1 MINHRHNNPPPLRN
15 LQTSAE
21 EHDKESSELVVD
33 GSLGIDGSVIVDEE
47 ESAVA
52 SSTTN
57 TATTTIPPTT
67 TTTISAEE
75 QQAYEKQFVQEPTGE
90 TTTSYSL
97 FESGDAFTPDAITSK
112 RHYMKNDIVG
122 QLWLDVDMNGKRGSF
137 TDSTLNARE
146 QDSGITGVD
155 AIVLVN
161 CDTNQ
166 EVAVTK
172 SQPVSADGD
181 VTIQKVTETGGRAGN
196 YRFPEVMNAPG
207 RYYIAYKAPSGFRIN
222 AGALPT
228 TEEKVEYNSEGVP
241 TYFECPLVGGE
252 GETYYEDAL
261 SNGDFDNRGYCGR
274 SVGCFEV
281 GKKADI
287 EQKFKDL
294 VEVDDA
300 GVEVASNSSTFG
312 PDDMVVVY
320 PDQHMLDIG
329 LSEQV
334 WPLDTQ
340 QFAEIEVDLV
350 FPKTSTEAVTESL
363 GETLESDSALAE
375 STTVQ
380 AIERTLESTITTSD
394 FSSVELEVEGVSM
407 TTTSEHEKTSEETLG
422 EPTRRNLRASR
433 KLQDLVDSSGSNA
446 DGVTVVTYK
455 FTARGGYK
463 PPPHLQLGKIVEDSI
478 NSDQR
483 KLTKSLQ
490 DKIGQGLPD
499 VFAQLENVDSRHLT
513 VKEDLPSVVEMLND
527 QSQPTSTMAS
537 WATVPVILLAVF
549 ISGLI
554 GLFFFRRAFSRR
566 RAVHHK
572 DLEDD
577 LEKGKD
583 DDDKKERLKDDPM
596 DDLIVVDVDKAE
608 DVPANMA
615 SSGTSGSSGNSE
627 ERNNDSSE
635 RRRKKS
641 KRKKSRARE
650 IADSIKRSFTL
661 EPTDSILSD
670 ISDHEEKKRKRRQHK
685 KAMKEMKE
693 SSRRMDD
700 SEKKDDGAGGSDE
713 RRRRSSRR
721 STRRVSDKLRESLKR
736 SLTTGDVERRRKK
749 KHKRHLSEGELN
761 TEDRPSSTKSKSRRR
776 QKSEEGEEEVRL
788 D

>member
-1 MINHRHNNPPPLRN
+1 MNNHRHNNPLPLRN
-15 LQTSAE
+15 LQSAG
-21 EHDKESSELVVD
+21 HDKESSELVPD
-33 GSLGIDGSVIVDEE
+33 GSLGIDGSVIDEE
-47 ESAVA
+47 SVA
-52 SSTTN
+52 STATN
-57 TATTTIPPTT
+57 TATVTTVPPTT
-67 TTTISAEE
+67 TTTTISPDE
-75 QQAYEKQFVQEPTGE
+75 QQAYEKQFIQEPTGE

-97 FESGDAFTPDAITSK
+97 FESGDAFTLDAITSK

-155 AIVLVN
+155 AIVLVD
-161 CDTNQ
+161 CDINQ

-172 SQPVSADGD
+172 SQPVSAYGD

-196 YRFPEVMNAPG
+196 YRFPEVMNQPG
-207 RYYIAYKAPSGFRIN
+207 RYYIAYKAPTGFRIN
-222 AGALPT
+222 AGALPA
-228 TEEKVEYNSEGVP
+228 TEEKVEYNSEGTP
-241 TYFECPLVGGE
+241 IYFECPLVGGE

-300 GVEVASNSSTFG
+300 GVEVASNSSAFG

-320 PDQHMLDIG
+320 PDQYMLDIG
-329 LSEQV
+329 LSEQA
-334 WPLDTQ
+334 WPLTTQ

-375 STTVQ
+375 STTVE
-380 AIERTLESTITTSD
+380 AIQRSLESTITTSD
-394 FSSVELEVEGVSM
+394 FSSVELEVEGVSL
-407 TTTSEHEKTSEETLG
+407 TTTSVHKKTSEETLE

-433 KLQDLVDSSGSNA
+433 KLQVLVDSSASTA

-478 NSDQR
+478 NADQR

-513 VKEDLPSVVEMLND
+513 IKEDVPSVVEMLND
-527 QSQPTSTMAS
+527 QSQPTSGMAS
-537 WATVPVILLAVF
+537 WATVLVVLLAVF
-549 ISGLI
+549 IFGLI

-566 RAVHHK
+566 RVVHHK

-577 LEKGKD
+577 LEKGKH
-583 DDDKKERLKDDPM
+583 DDDKKERLKDDP
-596 DDLIVVDVDKAE
+596 DTLIVVDVDKAE

-650 IADSIKRSFTL
+650 IAASIKRSFTL

-685 KAMKEMKE
+685 KAMKEA
-693 SSRRMDD
+693 SRRMDD
-700 SEKKDDGAGGSDE
+700 SEKDDGAGDGSDE

-749 KHKRHLSEGELN
+749 KHKRHQSEGELN
-761 TEDRPSSTKSKSRRR
+761 TEDRPSSSKSKSRRR
-776 QKSEEGEEEVRL
+776 RKAEEGVEGNEEVRL

>member
-1 MINHRHNNPPPLRN
+1 
-15 LQTSAE
+15 
-21 EHDKESSELVVD
+21 
-33 GSLGIDGSVIVDEE
+33 
-47 ESAVA
+47 
-52 SSTTN
+52 
-57 TATTTIPPTT
+57 
-67 TTTISAEE
+67 
-75 QQAYEKQFVQEPTGE
+75 
-90 TTTSYSL
+90 
-97 FESGDAFTPDAITSK
+97 
-112 RHYMKNDIVG
+112 MKNDIVG

-172 SQPVSADGD
+172 SQPVSADGG

-196 YRFPEVMNAPG
+196 YRFPEVMNIPG
-207 RYYIAYKAPSGFRIN
+207 RYYIAYKAPPGFRIN

-228 TEEKVEYNSEGVP
+228 TEEKVEYNSEGTP
-241 TYFECPLVGGE
+241 IYFECPLVGGE
-252 GETYYEDAL
+252 GETYYDEAL

-300 GVEVASNSSTFG
+300 GVEVASNSTFG

-320 PDQHMLDIG
+320 PDQYMLDIG
-329 LSEQV
+329 LSEQA
-334 WPLDTQ
+334 WPLTTQ

-375 STTVQ
+375 STTVE
-380 AIERTLESTITTSD
+380 AIERTLESTITTSV

-407 TTTSEHEKTSEETLG
+407 TTTSEKTSEETLG
-422 EPTRRNLRASR
+422 EPTRRNLRSSR

-490 DKIGQGLPD
+490 DMIGQGVPD
-499 VFAQLENVDSRHLT
+499 VFAELENVDSRHLT
-513 VKEDLPSVVEMLND
+513 IKEESPSVVEMLND
-527 QSQPTSTMAS
+527 QTQPTSAMAS
-537 WATVPVILLAVF
+537 WATVSVILLVVF

-577 LEKGKD
+577 LEKGKG
-583 DDDKKERLKDDPM
+583 DDKKERLKDDPM

-608 DVPANMA
+608 DVPA
-615 SSGTSGSSGNSE
+615 SGTSGSSSNSE

-650 IADSIKRSFTL
+650 IAASIKRSFTL

-670 ISDHEEKKRKRRQHK
+670 ISDHEETKRKRKQHK
-685 KAMKEMKE
+685 KAMKERKE
-693 SSRRMDD
+693 SSRRIDD
-700 SEKKDDGAGGSDE
+700 SEKKDDGAVGSDE

-721 STRRVSDKLRESLKR
+721 STRRVSDKLRDSLKR

-749 KHKRHLSEGELN
+749 KNKRYMSEGELN

-776 QKSEEGEEEVRL
+776 QKSEEGDEEEVRL

>member
-1 MINHRHNNPPPLRN
+1 MNSQRHNNPPPLRN
-15 LQTSAE
+15 LQSSEE
-21 EHDKESSELVVD
+21 EHDKESSELVAD
-33 GSLGIDGSVIVDEE
+33 GSLGIDGSVIVDEA

-52 SSTTN
+52 SSSTN
-57 TATTTIPPTT
+57 TATTTVPPTT

-75 QQAYEKQFVQEPTGE
+75 QQAYEEQFIQEPTGE

-112 RHYMKNDIVG
+112 RHYIKNDIVG

-181 VTIQKVTETGGRAGN
+181 VTIQKVTETSGRAGN
-196 YRFPEVMNAPG
+196 YRFPEVMNIPG
-207 RYYIAYKAPSGFRIN
+207 RYYIAYKAPTGFRIN

-228 TEEKVEYNSEGVP
+228 TEEKVEYNSEGTP

-252 GETYYEDAL
+252 GEAYYDEAL

-294 VEVDDA
+294 VEVDGA

-329 LSEQV
+329 LSEQA
-334 WPLDTQ
+334 WPLTTQ

-380 AIERTLESTITTSD
+380 AIERTLESTITTGD

-407 TTTSEHEKTSEETLG
+407 TTTSEKTSEETLG

-433 KLQDLVDSSGSNA
+433 KLKDLVVSSGSNA

-455 FTARGGYK
+455 FTARGGYN

-490 DKIGQGLPD
+490 DKIGQGVPD
-499 VFAQLENVDSRHLT
+499 VFAELENVDSRHLT
-513 VKEDLPSVVEMLND
+513 VKEESPSVVEMLND
-527 QSQPTSTMAS
+527 QSQPTSAMAS

-549 ISGLI
+549 ISCLI

-596 DDLIVVDVDKAE
+596 DVVVDVDKAE

-650 IADSIKRSFTL
+650 IAASIKRSFTL

-670 ISDHEEKKRKRRQHK
+670 ISDHEETKRKRKQHK

-693 SSRRMDD
+693 SSRRIDD
-700 SEKKDDGAGGSDE
+700 SEKKDDGAVGSDE

-749 KHKRHLSEGELN
+749 KNKRHLSEGELN

-776 QKSEEGEEEVRL
+776 QRSEEGDKEEVRL